1 MSNNAKGNTNTRN
14 KLIELYKRNGTTM
27 EKNALYNAILP
38 YNKMDRYS
46 IENKI
51 DDILG
56 SAAALGIDTID
67 DVVSAL
73 ERDFKPEY
81 IDFLYY
87 ARQNPNINFDELKNV
102 ILNNHKKGGRRRKT
116 RKTRKSRK

>member
-38 YNKMDRYS
+38 YNKMDIAH
-46 IENKI
+46 IENNI

-56 SAAALGIDTID
+56 LATVSGINNID
-67 DVVSAL
+67 QVVSAL
-73 ERDFKPEY
+73 ENAFKPEY

-87 ARQNPNINFDELKNV
+87 ARQNPDTNFNALKNV
-102 ILNNHKKGGRRRKT
+102 ILKKHTKGGRRRKT